1 MTDDLRALLQ
11 AVSSD
16 SPELVRDTVARLN
29 LGSFLEARVYWA
41 WLGGIDEAVEALEH
55 LLPGWLWTVYSNGE
69 ARVWH
74 MRVTSDFWEKIPG
87 NPARALLLAALRAKM
102 AEGE

>member
-11 AVSSD
+11 AASSD
-16 SPELVRDTVARLN
+16 SPQTVRDAVARLD
-29 LGSFLEARVYWA
+29 LRSFLEARVYWA
-41 WLGGIDEAVEALEH
+41 WLGGIDEAVEVLEH
-55 LLPGWLWTVYSNGE
+55 LLPGWDWFSGSNGE
-69 ARVWH
+69 AVVIAKGRNGFKE
-74 MRVTSDFWEKIPG
+74 TIPG